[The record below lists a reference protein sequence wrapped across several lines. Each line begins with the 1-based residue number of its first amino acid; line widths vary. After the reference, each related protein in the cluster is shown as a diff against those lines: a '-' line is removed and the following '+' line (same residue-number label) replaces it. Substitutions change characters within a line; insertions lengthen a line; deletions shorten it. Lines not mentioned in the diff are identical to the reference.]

1 MEKAFKLLQKENAE
15 LKAENVALRLENEA
29 LRAENAALKKTIK
42 QLTARL
48 EELER
53 RFKLDSQTS
62 HKPSGA
68 EPFRKP
74 IVTRTQSN
82 KPSGGQKGHAGKTL
96 EMTDTPDRV
105 QTIEVNQC
113 EACQA
118 DLSKTKSQR
127 RKRAQVF
134 DIPITSLVVTE
145 YQTEEKVCQC
155 GHVTASTLP
164 EGVYCGAQYGPNV
177 RTRTAYL
184 NVKQLIPEDRTA
196 ETMCDLFGVNLCPA
210 TVANYVT
217 ELSKKVQ
224 GHDELN
230 RQEIADAH
238 VKNSD
243 ETSFRIGKKTAWLH
257 VQSTKTHTHYKP
269 ANQRGDIITTT
280 QGVLVSD
287 HFKSYKVLKNVTHAF
302 CNAHHM
308 RELEAV
314 SKYDKEPWAAPLKK
328 LLQFACHRVKLP
340 NIVRYQERISNQYD
354 AWIEKGLQY
363 HQLLPPLESK
373 TGKKQ
378 RTGYNLLIRLRDNK
392 DSVLRFMYD
401 QEVPFTNNLA
411 EQDLRMMK
419 VKQKISGG
427 FRTMEGAQTFCKI
440 RGVISTLRKQKIPI
454 FPFLTS
460 LYPPIS

>member
-1 MEKAFKLLQKENAE
+1 MENAFKQLQKENAE
-15 LKAENVALRLENEA
+15 LKT
-29 LRAENAALKKTIK
+29 ENAALKKTIK

-82 KPSGGQKGHAGKTL
+82 KNSGGQKGHRGTTL
-96 EMTDTPDRV
+96 EMRDTPDILKR
-105 QTIEVNQC
+105 IEVILC
-113 EACQA
+113 EKCQA

-127 RKRAQVF
+127 KKRGQVF
-134 DIPITSLVVTE
+134 DILPANMIVTE
-145 YQTEEKVCQC
+145 YQTEEKVCTC
-155 GHVTASTLP
+155 GHMTASTLP
-164 EGVYCGAQYGPNV
+164 EGVYCGAQYGPNI

-184 NVKQLIPEDRTA
+184 NVRQLVPEGRTA
-196 ETMCDLFGVNLCPA
+196 ETMYDLFGVDLCPA
-210 TVANYVT
+210 TVANYVA
-217 ELSKKVQ
+217 ELSEKVEA
-224 GHDELN
+224 HDEYN
-230 RQEIADAH
+230 RQEIEAAR

-257 VQSTKTHTHYKP
+257 VQSTKTHTYYKP
-269 ANQRGDIITTT
+269 ANQRGDIIKTTH
-280 QGVLVSD
+280 GVLVSD
-287 HFKSYKVLKNVTHAF
+287 HFKSYKVLKDVKHAF
-302 CNAHHM
+302 CNAHHI
-308 RELEAV
+308 RELEAI

-328 LLQFACHRVKLP
+328 LLQFACYRAKLP
-340 NIVRYQERISNQYD
+340 DIFRYQERISNQYD
-354 AWIEKGLQY
+354 AWIERGLQY
-363 HQLLPPLESK
+363 HQLLPPLESR

-392 DSVLRFMYD
+392 DSVLRFMYEP
-401 QEVPFTNNLA
+401 EVPFTNNLA

-427 FRTMEGAQTFCKI
+427 FRTMAGAQTFCKI
-440 RGVISTLRKQKIPI
+440 RGVISTLRKQKVSI
-454 FPFLTS
+454 FPFLVN
-460 LYPPIS
+460 LYPSTV

>member
-15 LKAENVALRLENEA
+15 LKAENAV
-29 LRAENAALKKTIK
+29 LKKTVQ

-82 KPSGGQKGHAGKTL
+82 KPSGGQKGHPGKTL
-96 EMTDTPDRV
+96 EMTNTPDMV
-105 QTIEVNQC
+105 KTIEVNLC

-127 RKRAQVF
+127 KKRGQVF
-134 DIPITSLVVTE
+134 DILPASMIVTE
-145 YQTEEKVCQC
+145 YQTEEKVCIC
-155 GHVTASTLP
+155 GHMTASTLP
-164 EGVYCGAQYGPNV
+164 EGVYCGAQYGPNI

-196 ETMCDLFGVNLCPA
+196 ETMCDLFGVDLCPA
-210 TVANYVT
+210 TVANYVA
-217 ELSKKVQ
+217 ELSEKVEA
-224 GHDELN
+224 HDEQN
-230 RQEIADAH
+230 RQEIEDAP

-243 ETSFRIGKKTAWLH
+243 ETSFRIGKKTVWLH
-257 VQSTKTHTHYKP
+257 VQSTKTHTYYKP
-269 ANQRGDIITTT
+269 ANQRGDIIKTTR
-280 QGVLVSD
+280 GVLVSD
-287 HFKSYKVLKNVTHAF
+287 HFKSYKALKDLKHAF
-302 CNAHHM
+302 CNAHHI

-314 SKYDKEPWAAPLKK
+314 SKYDKESWAAPLKK
-328 LLQFACHRVKLP
+328 LLQFACYRAKLP
-340 NIVRYQERISNQYD
+340 DVLRYQERISNQYD
-354 AWIEKGLQY
+354 VWIEQGLQY
-363 HQLLPPLESK
+363 HQLLPPLESR

-392 DSVLRFMYD
+392 DSVLRFMYEP
-401 QEVPFTNNLA
+401 EVPFTNNLA

-427 FRTMEGAQTFCKI
+427 FRTMKGAKTFCKI
-440 RGVISTLRKQKIPI
+440 RGVISTLRKQKVSI
-454 FPFLTS
+454 FPFLTN
-460 LYPPIS
+460 LYPAIA